1 MTNVASAAASDRGGS
16 TPGDQERSRIFKR
29 SIMITGHRTS
39 ISLEDDFWQ
48 ALKEIAIRR
57 NMRRSE
63 LVTSIDAERAH
74 PNLSSAIRLFVLGFY
89 RLEFEATRAR
99 RPARQEPSIPAA
111 SSASER

>member
-1 MTNVASAAASDRGGS
+1 
-16 TPGDQERSRIFKR
+16 
-29 SIMITGHRTS
+29 MITGHRTS

-74 PNLSSAIRLFVLGFY
+74 PNLSSAIRLFVLGSY

-99 RPARQEPSIPAA
+99 RPPHQEPSIPTA
-111 SSASER
+111 SSASGR